1 MVLGSKESYDD
12 WLEAFRDLRKRGLD
26 DPVLGVTDGAPGLI
40 RAFEEVFPKTLRQHC
55 LVHKKRNILNKVPSG
70 ALPEVKNYL
79 NSVYFAPDENCAK
92 REREIFKE
100 KFTSSYP
107 SAIKCFDEDFAA
119 CIQHLKCP
127 ASHRKSI
134 TSTNLV
140 ERSFL
145 EEKRRSNAIPR
156 FFDEKSGLKL
166 VFASLIRASQSWRRL
181 KFTFEDEI
189 EIMELREKMG
199 HKAEKEQV
207 VSKRSRKG
215 SLVSNNFSRKNKT

>member
-12 WLEAFRDLRKRGLD
+12 WLEAFRDLRKRGLKC
-26 DPVLGVTDGAPGLI
+26 PVLGVTDGAPGLI

-55 LVHKKRNILNKVPSG
+55 LVHKKRNILSKVPSG
-70 ALPEVKNYL
+70 AIPEVKSYL
-79 NSVYFAPDENCAK
+79 NSVYFAPDEKCAL
-92 REREIFKE
+92 REAQIFKDR
-100 KFTSSYP
+100 FAPLYP
-107 SAIKCFDEDFAA
+107 SAVKCFDQDFAA

-145 EEKRRSNAIPR
+145 EEKRRSNTIPR

-181 KFTFEDEI
+181 KFTFEDAV
-189 EIMELREKMG
+189 EIMELREKLG

-207 VSKRSRKG
+207 ISTRPRKG